1 MSLKEDLTVLF
12 VSFYSKNII
21 EKPIGQ
27 IDREI
32 PIIVVENS
40 KDLKLKEHLEREQS
54 QLIDEIDALR
64 NRLFSLQFC

>member
-1 MSLKEDLTVLF
+1 MSLKKDLTVLF

-27 IDREI
+27 IDSEI

-40 KDLKLKEHLEREQS
+40 KDLKLKEHLENKNLYMLWR
-54 QLIDEIDALR
+54 AL
-64 NRLFSLQFC
+64 

>member
-40 KDLKLKEHLEREQS
+40 KDLKLKEHLEKK
-54 QLIDEIDALR
+54 L
-64 NRLFSLQFC
+64 N

>member
-27 IDREI
+27 IDGEI

-40 KDLKLKEHLEREQS
+40 KDLKLKKHLKKLPMHCGRKI
-54 QLIDEIDALR
+54 LVGFR
-64 NRLFSLQFC
+64 KKSLMKI